1 MQVNRTHTAPNAT
14 LFPPAGGQGDAEKSA
29 QALLSGGAGAAGAP
43 GVAAPVRGAPV
54 AEVKKEAPA
63 PQGVVLKLSTP
74 DASRPEHA
82 LYTKAGTQSASV
94 AAAKIDLNNMTLEN
108 QLALGKDKGVFTK
121 ITLSKDGVLL
131 AAPKEQPSPQAPEFV
146 SSAVTAMRDFQEGI
160 ALLKE
165 QGVDTGS
172 KSAGFFSGG
181 LRSLQSAAAKLNVF
195 A

>member
-1 MQVNRTHTAPNAT
+1 MQVNRTHTAPNST
-14 LFPPAGGQGDAEKSA
+14 LFPPAGGQADAENSA
-29 QALLSGGAGAAGAP
+29 QSLLSGGAGAAGAT
-43 GVAAPVRGAPV
+43 GVAAPLRGAPV
-54 AEVKKEAPA
+54 AEVQTEPPA

-74 DASRPEHA
+74 GPTRPEHA

-94 AAAKIDLNNMTLEN
+94 VAVKIDLGNMTLEN

-131 AAPKEQPSPQAPEFV
+131 ATPHEQPSVEAPEFV

-165 QGVDTGS
+165 QGTETGS
-172 KSAGFFSGG
+172 KTAGFFSGG

>member
-1 MQVNRTHTAPNAT
+1 MQVNRTHTAPNST

-29 QALLSGGAGAAGAP
+29 QTLLP
-43 GVAAPVRGAPV
+43 GVTGAAAPVRGAPV
-54 AEVKKEAPA
+54 AEVQTETAA

-74 DASRPEHA
+74 GATRPEHA
-82 LYTKAGTQSASV
+82 LYTKAGTHSANA
-94 AAAKIDLNNMTLEN
+94 AAAKIDLSNMTLEN

-165 QGVDTGS
+165 QGADTGS
-172 KSAGFFSGG
+172 KSAGFFSDG
-181 LRSLQSAAAKLNVF
+181 LRSLQNVAAKLNVF